1 MKPSSPSPGKPRR
14 LKNGGGG
21 GPTLFESLR
30 RMVDRSDPL
39 VKARTDVAAHVLLFV
54 AACWALHRYGHK
66 LAV

>member
-1 MKPSSPSPGKPRR
+1 MKPSSSASPGKPRR

-21 GPTLFESLR
+21 PTLLESLR